1 MLCVFTKNEEL
12 TKMKRPFF
20 RKIAAAALALTVF
33 AGYTAVAPSE
43 LMPDIGITAYAEE
56 TTLTVCDGDVVNSYV
71 PVYGFYADAYLV
83 SQCIYPAAYLADMNG
98 GTNSKLCYYIAL
110 SSYKVWDPA
119 TFQVYITETT
129 ATTISAFQNFGTMV
143 YEGGLNGTQSTMEIP
158 LSTEY
163 TYNGGNLLISV
174 LCTQP
179 GYYDSVSFLGVGSTG
194 SSVQGY
200 SYTSLSAINPTPR
213 NFLPKLTFTY
223 ESATKATA
231 VNLDKTTAALT
242 VGDTDSLT
250 ATVLPDDATDKTVT
264 WSSDNDAVVSVTDL
278 GNGSC
283 NINALG
289 EGTATITATATNGT
303 PDTADDITATCTVT
317 VAAKAAAVNLDKTTA
332 ALTVGDTDSLTAT
345 VLPDD
350 AADKTVTWTSSD
362 DTVVSGTDLGN
373 GSCNINALG
382 EGTATITATATNGTP
397 DTADDI
403 TAACTV
409 TVAASVS
416 PEPTHTWGGT
426 SYQWSLN
433 NNIVIATYRCIDD
446 PSLTIKETAY
456 TTSEVTMQP
465 TATTWGETTYTAVF
479 TDPVF
484 TTQRKAVQD
493 IPPVA
498 PAPAPA
504 PVYPDYDPYFVPS
517 YTPAGSAP
525 VFVSPAPYHSPI
537 EGRHIRSRYDGKGN
551 IILSWDEVDIAD
563 DYIVY
568 LIQNGKA
575 KKLTTTDDLSYT
587 YTGAK
592 AGTSYTFMV
601 KYHAGSSVSR
611 ASESYRTTVKTAGKK
626 PIVTAAV
633 NDGYILLTWD
643 KVTNAEEYAVYQQ
656 NENGRLKKL
665 GTTTDTSFRVDT
677 VPGETYTFA
686 VKAYVDGEWTTV
698 NRSDLVYVTA
708 E

>member
-264 WSSDNDAVVSVTDL
+264 WSSDNDAVVSV
-278 GNGSC
+278 
-283 NINALG
+283 
-289 EGTATITATATNGT
+289 
-303 PDTADDITATCTVT
+303 
-317 VAAKAAAVNLDKTTA
+317 
-332 ALTVGDTDSLTAT
+332 
-345 VLPDD
+345 
-350 AADKTVTWTSSD
+350 
-362 DTVVSGTDLGN
+362 TDLGN